1 MNRSY
6 IRYIPFYL
14 IFIFLFP
21 SIVKLE
27 HHHHL
32 YSDCRHSEKSC
43 QIFHE
48 NCPICDFHF
57 SIFTDRIEKIDLEV
71 LLHFDRYKNLYNTP
85 CTFSFTNLP
94 FSHRAP
100 PFS

>member
-6 IRYIPFYL
+6 TRYIPFFL

-21 SIVKLE
+21 SVVKLE
-27 HHHHL
+27 HHHQRTG
-32 YSDCRHSEKSC
+32 CCHSEKSC
-43 QIFHE
+43 QTFHE

-57 SIFTDRIEKIDLEV
+57 SIFTDQIQKIDLEV
-71 LLHFDRYKNLYNTP
+71 LTHFDRYKNQYNTP